1 MCLNLPLHSLAIG
14 NSKHHSGYFAKFGD
28 YSYIDACEVQL
39 GVSPS
44 PLLPALVTFAGT

>member
-1 MCLNLPLHSLAIG
+1 MCLNLPLLSLAV
-14 NSKHHSGYFAKFGD
+14 NSKHHPGYFAKFGD

-44 PLLPALVTFAGT
+44 PFLPALVIFAAT